1 MARKPRRN
9 VPEILWRSF
18 GERAK
23 NLKDSIIDLI
33 TPRSIQPEKCRCR
46 GQGCLGCSG
55 DKASFLLRPDDPIHY
70 RKLLH
75 RCFVVLREQAPPP
88 PRFSPTSWGSQRDI
102 VEKIIEKMDPGCD
115 CGNVICARYD
125 KVNSSSSFSTSVYSF
140 DLALTSPL
148 FNHSRS
154 IVVICCSGPW
164 YDQSSPV
171 LELLTTSSWEF
182 LLSRIGS
189 DLMVYL
195 LQHTSIFL
203 PFLGKKHQQ
212 VSGPPLC
219 ITQKETL
226 SVHNNERKMDESLEP
241 SKKRQRVSSTVN
253 DCPKDESA
261 AVTSI
266 VSVDVVGEHREE
278 KPRKRSRLYLKRRR
292 KQRKVNCLKVDDEI
306 PCVTSCTNGEASTGN
321 EDDGRNL
328 QISISVTKQAK
339 QVTSNKHFKFSNSE
353 TVSVIPPNHILK
365 TLRANCSDSKSL
377 MNHIFGEVSA
387 WSAAPSHG
395 KGNCPSGSI
404 CLYHSLLK
412 SLKSLIGKTKSSRLK
427 TLLDKHCPVLL
438 PQEDAL
444 KSANATSQSSWRQ
457 NSDKLPHR
465 SNSEKGKTSRQNV
478 EEGRLYCT
486 KDQVVS
492 FIWAICK
499 YIIPEGLLGTSHQM
513 RVLRRNI
520 AWFVSRRRNEKCT
533 VTQFL
538 HGVKLSDFS
547 LFSSKQLCCMV
558 NGHALQNETIMS
570 VRSTQQMLCTKW
582 ISWLFLEIVKK
593 LVNFNFYATERQDG
607 RLNIYYYR
615 KCNWER
621 LISKEISKNLDGYAQ
636 VDNAEA
642 ESRRKNL
649 GLSKFRFL
657 PKANGVR
664 MLLDFS
670 SSSRLESLRDT
681 HAVLKDIQLKEPDVL
696 GSSVFD
702 HDDFYR
708 NLGPYL
714 KHLRSQ
720 SGELPPLFF
729 VVADVFKAFDSVDQ
743 GKLLDVVQ
751 CVLEDEHILKRC
763 RLISCGKRSHWVNNI
778 LVSTDKNAT
787 VSRFTST
794 VPYNALQSIIVDQGE
809 NHRVRKNDIMLW
821 INNMLK
827 NNMLQIDKNFYVQ
840 TAGIPQGHRL
850 SSLLCCFY
858 YGHLETTLIYP
869 FLEESSRDASAT
881 ECNGEKE
888 LITPP
893 SYKLLRFIDDYLFV
907 STSRDQATRFYQR
920 LKQGFPEYNCVMND
934 KKFCINFEDDEE
946 SQSSSSNRMYVGGNE
961 VSFIRWTGLLI
972 NSRTFEVQVDYTRY
986 LNGHISSTFSVAW
999 QNKPLGN
1006 LRHKLCYF
1014 LVPKCHPILFD
1025 SNINSGA
1032 IVRLNIYQIFLLA
1045 AMKFHCYVYELARFW
1060 KLHPQTLSKFIT
1072 RSIRYMFKLINRRTH
1087 RINTGSSFRPV
1098 LKLCR
1103 EEVIWLGLHAYIQV
1117 LKKKNS
1123 RYRTLLNYLRSALSK
1138 LDLSLNLSPELE
1150 YATDRSNSSCIWK
1163 LSY

>member
-70 RKLLH
+70 PKLLH
-75 RCFVVLREQAPPP
+75 RCFVVLHEQAPPP
-88 PRFSPTSWGSQRDI
+88 PSFSPTCWGSQIEI
-102 VEKIIEKMDPGCD
+102 VGRMIEILESRCD

-125 KVNSSSSFSTSVYSF
+125 K
-140 DLALTSPL
+140 
-148 FNHSRS
+148 
-154 IVVICCSGPW
+154 

-182 LLSRIGS
+182 LLNRIGS

-219 ITQKETL
+219 ITQKEIL
-226 SVHNNERKMDESLEP
+226 SVHNNKRKSDESVEP
-241 SKKRQRVSSTVN
+241 SKKRQRVSSTVS

-292 KQRKVNCLKVDDEI
+292 KQRKVNCLKVDDEVL
-306 PCVTSCTNGEASTGN
+306 CVTSCTNGEASTGN
-321 EDDGRNL
+321 EAAGRNL
-328 QISISVTKQAK
+328 QISISGSLTDFTKKVTTR
-339 QVTSNKHFKFSNSE
+339 QVKRNKHFKFSNSE
-353 TVSVIPPNHILK
+353 TVSVIPPNHMLK
-365 TLRANCSDSKSL
+365 TLRANCYDSKSL

-395 KGNCPSGSI
+395 KGNCPSGSV

-412 SLKSLIGKTKSSRLK
+412 SLKSLIGKTKSSHLK

-457 NSDKLPHR
+457 NSDKLPHG
-465 SNSEKGKTSRQNV
+465 SSSEKGKTNRQNV
-478 EEGRLYCT
+478 EEARLYCT

-499 YIIPEGLLGTSHQM
+499 YIIPESLLGTTHQM
-513 RVLRRNI
+513 RVLTRNI

-547 LFSSKQLCCMV
+547 FFASKQLCCMV
-558 NGHALQNETIMS
+558 NGHSHQNESI
-570 VRSTQQMLCTKW
+570 STQQMLCTKW

-621 LISKEISKNLDGYAQ
+621 LISKEISKNLDGYGQ
-636 VDNAEA
+636 VENAEA

-681 HAVLKDIQLKEPDVL
+681 HAVLKDIQLKEPEVL

-708 NLGPYL
+708 SLGPYL
-714 KHLRSQ
+714 IHLRSQ

-729 VVADVFKAFDSVDQ
+729 VVADVFKAFDSIDQ

-751 CVLEDEHILKRC
+751 CVLKDEHILKRC

-794 VPYNALQSIIVDQGE
+794 VPYNALQSIIIDQGE

-1045 AMKFHCYVYELARFW
+1045 AMKFHCYVYELVRFW

-1123 RYRTLLNYLRSALSK
+1123 RYRILLNYLRSALSK

>member
-9 VPEILWRSF
+9 VPEILWRLF
-18 GERAK
+18 GKRAK
-23 NLKDSIIDLI
+23 NLQEAIVDLI
-33 TPRSIQPEKCRCR
+33 NRRNIQPEQCRCR
-46 GQGCLGCSG
+46 GQGCLGCIP
-55 DKASFLLRPDDPIHY
+55 DKPSFLLRSDDPIHY

-75 RCFVVLREQAPPP
+75 RSFVVLPEQTPPLP
-88 PRFSPTSWGSQRDI
+88 SFSPTSWWSQREI
-102 VEKIIEKMDPGCD
+102 VEKMIEMMDSGCD
-115 CGNVICARYD
+115 SGNVICARYD
-125 KVNSSSSFSTSVYSF
+125 K
-140 DLALTSPL
+140 
-148 FNHSRS
+148 
-154 IVVICCSGPW
+154 

-182 LLSRIGS
+182 LLNRVGH

-203 PFLGKKHQQ
+203 PFLGKKDQQ
-212 VSGPPLC
+212 VCGPPLC
-219 ITQKETL
+219 IGTL
-226 SVHNNERKMDESLEP
+226 SVHDNKRKRDESVKP

-266 VSVDVVGEHREE
+266 VSVDVNEHREE
-278 KPRKRSRLYLKRRR
+278 KTRKRSRLYLKRRR
-292 KQRKVNCLKVDDEI
+292 KQRKLNCQKVDDEA
-306 PCVTSCTNGEASTGN
+306 PCVTSCTNGEVSTRK
-321 EDDGRNL
+321 EADGRNL
-328 QISISVTKQAK
+328 QISISGSLTDFTKQAK
-339 QVTSNKHFKFSNSE
+339 QVKRTKHFKFSNSE

-365 TLRANCSDSKSL
+365 TLTANCSDSKSL

-387 WSAAPSHG
+387 WSTAPSHG
-395 KGNCPSGSI
+395 RGNCPSGSI

-412 SLKSLIGKTKSSRLK
+412 SLKSLIGKTKSSQLK

-444 KSANATSQSSWRQ
+444 KSANSTSQSTWKQ
-457 NSDKLPHR
+457 NSDKLPHG
-465 SNSEKGKTSRQNV
+465 SSSEKGKPNSHNV
-478 EEGRLYCT
+478 EEARLYCT
-486 KDQVVS
+486 EDQVVS
-492 FIWAICK
+492 FVWDICR
-499 YIIPEGLLGTSHQM
+499 YIIPESLLGTTHQM

-520 AWFVSRRRNEKCT
+520 AWFVSRKRNEKCT

-538 HGVKLSDFS
+538 HRVKPSDFS
-547 LFSSKQLCCMV
+547 LFASKQLCCMV
-558 NGHALQNETIMS
+558 NGHALQNESI
-570 VRSTQQMLCTKW
+570 RSSQQMLCTKW
-582 ISWLFLEIVKK
+582 ISWLFSEIVKK
-593 LVNFNFYATERQDG
+593 LVHFNFYATARQDG

-621 LISKEISKNLDGYAQ
+621 LISKEISKNLKGYAQ
-636 VDNAEA
+636 VESAEA

-670 SSSRLESLRDT
+670 SSSRLQSLRDT

-714 KHLRSQ
+714 IHLRSR
-720 SGELPPLFF
+720 SAEPPPLFF
-729 VVADVFKAFDSVDQ
+729 VVADVFKAFDSIDQ
-743 GKLLDVVQ
+743 DKLLDFVR
-751 CVLEDEHILKRC
+751 CNLKDEHILKRC
-763 RLISCGKRSHWVNNI
+763 RLICCGKKSRWENNI

-794 VPYNALQSIIVDQGE
+794 VPYNALQSIIVDEGE
-809 NHRVRKNDIMLW
+809 NHLVRKNDLMLW

-827 NNMLQIDKNFYVQ
+827 NNMLQLDKSVYVQ
-840 TAGIPQGHRL
+840 IEGIPQGHRL

-858 YGHLETTLIYP
+858 YGHLERTLIYP
-869 FLEESSRDASAT
+869 FLEEASRVAFAK
-881 ECNGEKE
+881 ECDGEKE

-907 STSRDQATRFYQR
+907 STSRDQATRFYQI
-920 LKQGFPEYNCVMND
+920 LKHGFPYYNCVMNK
-934 KKFCINFEDDEE
+934 KKFCINFEDEEE
-946 SQSSSSNRMYVGGNE
+946 SQSSSNRMYVGDNG

-972 NSRTFEVQVDYTRY
+972 NSRTCEVQVDYTRY
-986 LNGHISSTFSVAW
+986 LSGHISSTFSVAW
-999 QNKPLGN
+999 QNKPVRN

-1014 LVPKCHPILFD
+1014 LVPNCHPILFD
-1025 SNINSGA
+1025 SNINAGA

-1072 RSIRYMFKLINRRTH
+1072 RSIR
-1087 RINTGSSFRPV
+1087 
-1098 LKLCR
+1098 
-1103 EEVIWLGLHAYIQV
+1103 EEVTWLGLHAYIQV

-1123 RYRTLLNYLRSALSK
+1123 RYRTLLNYLRSTLSK
-1138 LDLSLNLSPELE
+1138 LDPSLNLSPELE
-1150 YATDRSNSSCIWK
+1150 YATDRSNSSSLWK

>member
-1 MARKPRRN
+1 MPRKPRRN
-9 VPEILWRSF
+9 VPEILWRFF
-18 GERAK
+18 GKRAK
-23 NLKDSIIDLI
+23 NLKDSIVDLV
-33 TPRSIQPEKCRCR
+33 TRRSIQPGQCRCQ
-46 GQGCLGCSG
+46 GQGCLGCSR
-55 DKASFLLRPDDPIHY
+55 DKSSFLLRPDDPIHY
-70 RKLLH
+70 RRLLH
-75 RCFVVLREQAPPP
+75 GCFVVLPEQTPPLP
-88 PRFSPTSWGSQRDI
+88 SFSPTSWWSQREI
-102 VEKIIEKMDPGCD
+102 VEKMIEMIGSGCD

-125 KVNSSSSFSTSVYSF
+125 K
-140 DLALTSPL
+140 
-148 FNHSRS
+148 
-154 IVVICCSGPW
+154 

-171 LELLTTSSWEF
+171 MELLSSSSWEF
-182 LLSRIGS
+182 LLKRIGH
-189 DLMVYL
+189 DVMVYL

-212 VSGPPLC
+212 VCGPPLC
-219 ITQKETL
+219 ITRKETL
-226 SVHNNERKMDESLEP
+226 SVHDNKRKRDENPKP

-261 AVTSI
+261 AVTSL
-266 VSVDVVGEHREE
+266 VSVDVGERREE
-278 KPRKRSRLYLKRRR
+278 KPRKRFRLYLKRRR
-292 KQRKVNCLKVDDEI
+292 KQRKVNCPKVDDEA

-321 EDDGRNL
+321 EADGRNL
-328 QISISVTKQAK
+328 QISISGSLTDVTKQVSFSA
-339 QVTSNKHFKFSNSE
+339 QVS
-353 TVSVIPPNHILK
+353 
-365 TLRANCSDSKSL
+365 
-377 MNHIFGEVSA
+377 
-387 WSAAPSHG
+387 
-395 KGNCPSGSI
+395 
-404 CLYHSLLK
+404 
-412 SLKSLIGKTKSSRLK
+412 KSLIGKTKSSHLK

-444 KSANATSQSSWRQ
+444 KSANATSQLDIFPFESSWRQ
-457 NSDKLPHR
+457 NSDKLPHG
-465 SNSEKGKTSRQNV
+465 SSSEKGKTNRPNV
-478 EEGRLYCT
+478 EEARLYCT

-492 FIWAICK
+492 FIWAICR
-499 YIIPEGLLGTSHQM
+499 YIIPESLLGTTRQM
-513 RVLRRNI
+513 RVLSRNI
-520 AWFVSRRRNEKCT
+520 AWFLSRRRNEKCT
-533 VTQFL
+533 VTHFCI
-538 HGVKLSDFS
+538 D
-547 LFSSKQLCCMV
+547 KQLCCMV
-558 NGHALQNETIMS
+558 NEHALQNESI
-570 VRSTQQMLCTKW
+570 RSTQQMLCTKW
-582 ISWLFLEIVKK
+582 ITWLFSEIVKK
-593 LVNFNFYATERQDG
+593 LVHFNFYATERQDG

-621 LISKEISKNLDGYAQ
+621 LVSKEISKTLMDMPK
-636 VDNAEA
+636 
-642 ESRRKNL
+642 KNL

-670 SSSRLESLRDT
+670 SSSRLHSLRDT

-714 KHLRSQ
+714 IHLRSQ

-729 VVADVFKAFDSVDQ
+729 VVADVFKAFDSIDQ
-743 GKLLDVVQ
+743 DKLLDVVQ
-751 CVLEDEHILKRC
+751 CVLKDKHILKRC
-763 RLISCGKRSHWVNNI
+763 RLVCCGKKSRWVNNI
-778 LVSTDKNAT
+778 LVSSDKSAT

-809 NHRVRKNDIMLW
+809 NHLVKKKDLMSW

-827 NNMLQIDKNFYVQ
+827 NNMLQLEK
-840 TAGIPQGHRL
+840 TSTL
-850 SSLLCCFY
+850 SSLLCCIY
-858 YGHLETTLIYP
+858 YGNLERTLIYP
-869 FLEESSRDASAT
+869 FLEESSRDASSK

-888 LITPP
+888 LTTPQA
-893 SYKLLRFIDDYLFV
+893 IN
-907 STSRDQATRFYQR
+907 QATRFYQR
-920 LKQGFPEYNCVMND
+920 LKQGFPEYNCFMND
-934 KKFCINFEDDEE
+934 KKFCINFEDEEE
-946 SQSSSSNRMYVGGNE
+946 SQNSSNTKKMYVGDNG

-972 NSRTFEVQVDYTRY
+972 NSLTFEVQVDYTRY

-1025 SNINSGA
+1025 SNFNSGA

-1045 AMKFHCYVYELARFW
+1045 AMKFHCYVYELVRFW
-1060 KLHPQTLSKFIT
+1060 KLHPQSLSKFIT
-1072 RSIRYMFKLINRRTH
+1072 RSIRYMFKLINRRTR

-1098 LKLCR
+1098 LKLCK

-1123 RYRTLLNYLRSALSK
+1123 RYRTLLNYLKSSLSK

-1150 YATDRSNSSCIWK
+1150 YATDPSNSSSLWK

>member
-1 MARKPRRN
+1 MPRKPRHN
-9 VPEILWRSF
+9 VPEILWRLF
-18 GERAK
+18 GKRAMS
-23 NLKDSIIDLI
+23 LKDAIVDLI
-33 TPRSIQPEKCRCR
+33 IRRSIPPEKCRCR
-46 GQGCLGCSG
+46 DQGCLGCSR
-55 DKASFLLRPDDPIHY
+55 DKPSFLLRSGDPAHY
-70 RKLLH
+70 RNLLH
-75 RCFVVLREQAPPP
+75 RCFVVLHEQAPPLP
-88 PRFSPTSWGSQRDI
+88 SFSPTSWWSQREI
-102 VEKIIEKMDPGCD
+102 VEKVIEIMESGCD

-125 KVNSSSSFSTSVYSF
+125 K
-140 DLALTSPL
+140 
-148 FNHSRS
+148 
-154 IVVICCSGPW
+154 

-171 LELLTTSSWEF
+171 MELLTTSSWEF
-182 LLSRIGS
+182 LLNRVGH

-212 VSGPPLC
+212 VSGPLC
-219 ITQKETL
+219 ITQMDTLSL
-226 SVHNNERKMDESLEP
+226 SVHHDKRKRDESVKP
-241 SKKRQRVSSTVN
+241 SNKKQRVSSTVS
-253 DCPKDESA
+253 DCSKVESA

-266 VSVDVVGEHREE
+266 VSVDVSEHKEE
-278 KPRKRSRLYLKRRR
+278 KPRKRFRLYLKRRR
-292 KQRKVNCLKVDDEI
+292 KQRKVNCPKVDDEA
-306 PCVTSCTNGEASTGN
+306 PCVTSCSNIEASTGN
-321 EDDGRNL
+321 EADGRNL
-328 QISISVTKQAK
+328 QISISGFTKQAK
-339 QVTSNKHFKFSNSE
+339 QVKRNNNFKFANSE
-353 TVSVIPPNHILK
+353 TVSVLPSNHILK
-365 TLRANCSDSKSL
+365 TLRPNCSDSKSL
-377 MNHIFGEVSA
+377 MNHIFGDVSA
-387 WSAAPSHG
+387 WSSAPSHG

-412 SLKSLIGKTKSSRLK
+412 SLKSLIGKTKSSHLK
-427 TLLDKHCPVLL
+427 ILLDKHCPVLL

-444 KSANATSQSSWRQ
+444 KSENATSQSSWRQ
-457 NSDKLPHR
+457 NSDKLPHG
-465 SNSEKGKTSRQNV
+465 SSSEKHKPNSHNA
-478 EEGRLYCT
+478 EEARLYCT

-492 FIWAICK
+492 FIWAICS
-499 YIIPEGLLGTSHQM
+499 YIIPESLLGTTRQM
-513 RVLRRNI
+513 RVIRRNI
-520 AWFVSRRRNEKCT
+520 AWFVSRRRNENCT

-538 HGVKLSDFS
+538 HRVKPSDFS
-547 LFSSKQLCCMV
+547 FFASNQLCCMV
-558 NGHALQNETIMS
+558 NGHALQNESI
-570 VRSTQQMLCTKW
+570 RATQQMLCTKW

-593 LVNFNFYATERQDG
+593 LVLFNFYATERQDG
-607 RLNIYYYR
+607 RLNMYYYR

-621 LISKEISKNLDGYAQ
+621 LISKEISKNLAGYDQ
-636 VDNAEA
+636 VENAEA
-642 ESRRKNL
+642 ESRRQNL

-664 MLLDFS
+664 MVLNFS
-670 SSSRLESLRDT
+670 SSSRLRSLRDT

-708 NLGPYL
+708 ILGPYL
-714 KHLRSQ
+714 IHLRSQ

-729 VVADVFKAFDSVDQ
+729 VVADVFKAFDSIDQ

-751 CVLEDEHILKRC
+751 CILKDEYILKAC
-763 RLISCGKRSHWVNNI
+763 RLICCGKRSRWVNNI
-778 LVSTDKNAT
+778 LVSADKNAT
-787 VSRFTST
+787 ASRFTST

-809 NHRVRKNDIMLW
+809 NHLVKKKDLMLW

-840 TAGIPQGHRL
+840 IAGIPQGHRL

-858 YGHLETTLIYP
+858 YGHLERTLIYP
-869 FLEESSRDASAT
+869 FLEEASRDASAKQ
-881 ECNGEKE
+881 CDGEKE
-888 LITPP
+888 LITPT

-920 LKQGFPEYNCVMND
+920 LKQGFPDYNCIMNN
-934 KKFCINFEDDEE
+934 KKFCINFEDEEE
-946 SQSSSSNRMYVGGNE
+946 SQSTSSNRMYVGDNE

-999 QNKPLGN
+999 QNKPVGN

-1025 SNINSGA
+1025 SNINSRA

-1072 RSIRYMFKLINRRTH
+1072 KSIRYMFKLINRRTH

-1098 LKLCR
+1098 LELCR
-1103 EEVIWLGLHAYIQV
+1103 EEVIWLGLHAYIEV

-1123 RYRTLLNYLRSALSK
+1123 RYRILLNYLRSALSK
-1138 LDLSLNLSPELE
+1138 LNLSLNLSPDLK
-1150 YATDRSNSSCIWK
+1150 YATNRSNSSSLWK

>member
-1 MARKPRRN
+1 MPRKPRRN
-9 VPEILWRSF
+9 VPEILWRFF
-18 GERAK
+18 GKRAK
-23 NLKDSIIDLI
+23 NLKDSIVDLV
-33 TPRSIQPEKCRCR
+33 TRRSIQPGQCRCQ
-46 GQGCLGCSG
+46 GQGCLGCSR
-55 DKASFLLRPDDPIHY
+55 DKSSFLLRPDDPIHY
-70 RKLLH
+70 RRLLH
-75 RCFVVLREQAPPP
+75 GCFVVLPEQTPPLP
-88 PRFSPTSWGSQRDI
+88 SFSPTSWWSQREI
-102 VEKIIEKMDPGCD
+102 VEKMIEMIGSGCD

-125 KVNSSSSFSTSVYSF
+125 K
-140 DLALTSPL
+140 
-148 FNHSRS
+148 
-154 IVVICCSGPW
+154 

-171 LELLTTSSWEF
+171 MELLSSSSWEF
-182 LLSRIGS
+182 LLKR
-189 DLMVYL
+189 
-195 LQHTSIFL
+195 
-203 PFLGKKHQQ
+203 
-212 VSGPPLC
+212 
-219 ITQKETL
+219 TL
-226 SVHNNERKMDESLEP
+226 SVHDNKRKRDENPKP

-261 AVTSI
+261 AVTSL
-266 VSVDVVGEHREE
+266 VSVDVGERREE
-278 KPRKRSRLYLKRRR
+278 KPRKRFRLYLKRRR
-292 KQRKVNCLKVDDEI
+292 KQRKVNCPKVDDEA

-321 EDDGRNL
+321 EADGRNL
-328 QISISVTKQAK
+328 QISISGSLTDVTKQAK
-339 QVTSNKHFKFSNSE
+339 HVKRNKHFKLANSE
-353 TVSVIPPNHILK
+353 TFSVIPPNRILQ
-365 TLRANCSDSKSL
+365 RANCSDSKSL

-412 SLKSLIGKTKSSRLK
+412 SLKSLIGKTKSSHLK

-444 KSANATSQSSWRQ
+444 KSANATSQLDIFPFESSWRQ
-457 NSDKLPHR
+457 NSDKLPHG
-465 SNSEKGKTSRQNV
+465 SSSEKGKTNRPNV
-478 EEGRLYCT
+478 EEARLYCT

-492 FIWAICK
+492 FIWAICR
-499 YIIPEGLLGTSHQM
+499 YIIPESLLGTTRQM
-513 RVLRRNI
+513 RVLSRNI
-520 AWFVSRRRNEKCT
+520 AWFLSRRRNEKCT
-533 VTQFL
+533 VTHFL
-538 HGVKLSDFS
+538 HRVKPSDFS
-547 LFSSKQLCCMV
+547 FFASKQLCCMV
-558 NGHALQNETIMS
+558 NEHALQNESI
-570 VRSTQQMLCTKW
+570 RSTQQMLCTKW
-582 ISWLFLEIVKK
+582 ITWLFSEIVKK
-593 LVNFNFYATERQDG
+593 LVHFNFYATERQDG

-621 LISKEISKNLDGYAQ
+621 LVSKEISKNLDGYAQ
-636 VDNAEA
+636 VEKAEA

-670 SSSRLESLRDT
+670 SSSRLHSLRDT

-714 KHLRSQ
+714 IHLRSQ

-729 VVADVFKAFDSVDQ
+729 VVADVFKAFDSIDQ
-743 GKLLDVVQ
+743 DKLLDVVQ
-751 CVLEDEHILKRC
+751 CVLKDKHILKRC
-763 RLISCGKRSHWVNNI
+763 RLVCCGKKSRWVNNI
-778 LVSTDKNAT
+778 LVSSDKSAT

-809 NHRVRKNDIMLW
+809 NHLVKKKDLMSW

-827 NNMLQIDKNFYVQ
+827 NNMLQLEKNFYVQ
-840 TAGIPQGHRL
+840 IDGIPQGHRL
-850 SSLLCCFY
+850 SSLLCCIY
-858 YGHLETTLIYP
+858 YGNLERTLIYP
-869 FLEESSRDASAT
+869 FLEESSRDASSK

-888 LITPP
+888 LTTPP

-920 LKQGFPEYNCVMND
+920 LKQGFPEYNCFMND
-934 KKFCINFEDDEE
+934 KKFCINFEDEEE
-946 SQSSSSNRMYVGGNE
+946 SQNSSNTKKMYVGDNG

-972 NSRTFEVQVDYTRY
+972 NSLTFEVQVDYTRY

-1025 SNINSGA
+1025 SNFNSGA

-1045 AMKFHCYVYELARFW
+1045 AMKFHCYVYELVRFW
-1060 KLHPQTLSKFIT
+1060 KLHPQSLSKFIT
-1072 RSIRYMFKLINRRTH
+1072 RSIRYMFKLINRRTR

-1098 LKLCR
+1098 LKLCK

-1123 RYRTLLNYLRSALSK
+1123 RYRTLLNYLKSSLSK

-1150 YATDRSNSSCIWK
+1150 YATDPSNSSSLWK